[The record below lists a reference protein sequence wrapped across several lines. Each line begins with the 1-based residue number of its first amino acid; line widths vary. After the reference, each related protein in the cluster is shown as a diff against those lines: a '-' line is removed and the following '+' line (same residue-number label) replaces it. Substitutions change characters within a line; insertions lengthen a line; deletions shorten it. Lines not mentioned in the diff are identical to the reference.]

1 MYIDKEQF
9 KTTTSYWGFYKKEKY
24 VNKNFLNFLN
34 KIFYLIFKVK
44 FTRKPANIRTEQ
56 ESFISKEIKIIRDK
70 RLSKYLSKF
79 FQSAG
84 IKIKTNIIFRHINN
98 FDKIFKDQPI
108 SNLKKGMGYNN
119 SLITYI
125 FIKTISPKNVIESG
139 VLRGYTTYLIDKSCS
154 KLTKIF
160 SYDINY
166 SLQEFR
172 SNKAIY
178 FHGDITRDESIDK
191 KKFQLAFFDDHV
203 SHLDRILFSLKKNIN
218 NIILDDDVSLL
229 TIHSDGWPPIPTAN
243 MIYNYKKIPKE
254 FKWTYKNSLAYAKIY
269 DKRIS
274 KIIEN
279 YKYFKYPN
287 LFDYTGYKNSS
298 ETSILIKKNKY

>member
-191 KKFQLAFFDDHV
+191 KKFQLAFFED
-203 SHLDRILFSLKKNIN
+203 N
-218 NIILDDDVSLL
+218 N
-229 TIHSDGWPPIPTAN
+229 
-243 MIYNYKKIPKE
+243 M
-254 FKWTYKNSLAYAKIY
+254 
-269 DKRIS
+269 
-274 KIIEN
+274 
-279 YKYFKYPN
+279 
-287 LFDYTGYKNSS
+287 
-298 ETSILIKKNKY
+298 